1 MTKRLGNQS
10 KANQLTEHVLEELDM
25 RMKSQSL
32 ADIAS
37 YPYPKRQKENQ
48 DQPTQERHDH
58 TLHQTRPVVVFV
70 YPTRGETL
78 HIECIQL
85 EREVENWEDEGGHV

>member
-1 MTKRLGNQS
+1 MS
-10 KANQLTEHVLEELDM
+10 SSENQLEMNQPPEQGDIDTRLTP
-25 RMKSQSL
+25 QSL
-32 ADIAS
+32 EDVSS
-37 YPYPKRQKENQ
+37 YPYPKRQKANQ

-70 YPTRGETL
+70 YPNRGETL
-78 HIECIQL
+78 HIERILL